1 MHAFCLHTYTHT
13 QTQVHT
19 HMYTYTNA
27 HAHTYTH
34 THTHTHTHSHTYTY
48 ARTYTQRGSE
58 GGEAGA
64 LDAAVLESVKSRGAK
79 VAAMLAFSSGE
90 PILVSALFACLCACW
105 SSVLYFVVLTEGLV
119 ISQSDLN
126 AILLCLRLGASF
138 L

>member
-1 MHAFCLHTYTHT
+1 M
-13 QTQVHT
+13 
-19 HMYTYTNA
+19 
-27 HAHTYTH
+27 
-34 THTHTHTHSHTYTY
+34 
-48 ARTYTQRGSE
+48 
-58 GGEAGA
+58 
-64 LDAAVLESVKSRGAK
+64 LESVKSRGAK